1 MSGGCRYRSV
11 HSELCLCVQ
20 KIWSCF
26 PLFVFVALPV
36 GSNKRDDQQMSP
48 TLPIYHEHQS
58 SRLCAQHALNTLLQG
73 DYFSAIDLA
82 EIAKTLDEG
91 EKEIDDKITQSQNM
105 DDSGFFS
112 SQVIM
117 KALEVFNLSVIPIG
131 KPGVEDAKR
140 KPEDEVAFI
149 ANHQGIQS
157 TF

>member
-1 MSGGCRYRSV
+1 
-11 HSELCLCVQ
+11 
-20 KIWSCF
+20 
-26 PLFVFVALPV
+26 
-36 GSNKRDDQQMSP
+36 MSP